1 VPPEISAAFSDRT
14 WDELCAALERHEE
27 SAAVLLAG
35 IADTS
40 DRLIFTINR
49 AIWVPDNHYIERTHN
64 RLKIAS
70 RGWMPAL
77 KAAAAEGL
85 HPVFF
90 HTHPSGNA
98 SPSALDDAVDSALAQ
113 PFRTRAGVDTY
124 SSMILGGDPDA
135 PSFSGRAYRGGD
147 TVPIGHARIVGRQL
161 RFVHNTAHDG
171 AEASTEIHDRQVL
184 AFGQAGQDIL
194 ASLKIGVVGAGGTG
208 SAVIEQLTRL
218 GVRRLVVVDDDF
230 LTSSNVSRVYGSS
243 IRQAGE
249 AKVQIA
255 AQNAERI
262 GLGTQLTAIAGR
274 VTRRLPL
281 ENLRDCD
288 VIFGCTDDH
297 AGRINLSRLSFQY
310 LIPLIDLGVVID
322 SDGSNIRSITGRITY
337 VSPGE
342 PCLVCRGTVDVG
354 LARDEGLDP
363 RERTRLAEEGYA
375 RGLEEPDP
383 SVIAYTTLVAASG
396 VADFLERLFGFGAPH
411 ISGEMVIRIADRKVK
426 GRSGSPEDGHF
437 CGDAAAWGLGDQTP
451 FLGQAVWPE

>member
-1 VPPEISAAFSDRT
+1 MPPEISAAFSDRT
-14 WDELCAALERHEE
+14 WDELCAALERREE

-35 IADTS
+35 VADTG

-49 AIWVPDNHYIERTHN
+49 AVWVPDDHYVERTHN

-77 KAAAAEGL
+77 KAAATEGL

-90 HTHPSGNA
+90 HTHPGGNA
-98 SPSALDDAVDSALAQ
+98 RPSALDDAVDSALAE
-113 PFRTRAGVDTY
+113 PFRIRAGIDTY
-124 SSMILGGDPDA
+124 SSMILGGDPEA

-147 TVPIGHARIVGRQL
+147 SVPIHRARIVGRQL
-161 RFVHNTAHDG
+161 RVVHNTAHDG
-171 AEASTEIHDRQVL
+171 AQASTEIYDRQVL

-218 GVRRLVVVDDDF
+218 GVRRLVVIDDDF
-230 LTSSNVSRVYGSS
+230 LTRSNVSRVYGSS
-243 IRQAGE
+243 IRQTGE

-262 GLGTQLTAIAGR
+262 GLRTELTAIAGR
-274 VTRRLPL
+274 VTRQSPL

-297 AGRINLSRLSFQY
+297 AGRINLSRLCFQY

-337 VSPGE
+337 VAPGE

-354 LARDEGLDP
+354 VARDEGLDP

-396 VADFLERLFGFGAPH
+396 VADLLERLFGFGAPH

-426 GRSGSPEDGHF
+426 GRSGSPEGGHL
-437 CGDAAAWGLGDQTP
+437 CGNAAAWGLGDQTP

>member
-1 VPPEISAAFSDRT
+1 MPPEISAAFSDRI
-14 WDELCAALERHEE
+14 WEELCAALERREE

-35 IADTS
+35 VANTG

-49 AIWVPDNHYIERTHN
+49 AVWVPDGHYVERTHN

-85 HPVFF
+85 HPIFF
-90 HTHPSGNA
+90 HTHPGGNA
-98 SPSALDDAVDSALAQ
+98 SPSALDDDVDCALAQ
-113 PFRTRAGVDTY
+113 PFRIRAGVDTY
-124 SSMILGGDPDA
+124 ASIILGGEPEA
-135 PSFSGRAYRGGD
+135 PSFSGRAYRGVD
-147 TVPIGHARIVGRQL
+147 AVPIHHARIVGRQL
-161 RFVHNTAHDG
+161 RLVHNTAHVG

-194 ASLKIGVVGAGGTG
+194 ANLKIGVIGAGGTG

-218 GVRRLVVVDDDF
+218 GVRRLVVIDDDF
-230 LTSSNVSRVYGSS
+230 LASSNVSRVYGSS
-243 IRQAGE
+243 IGQARE

-255 AQNAERI
+255 AHNVERI
-262 GLGTQLTAIAGR
+262 GLGTELNAIEGR
-274 VTRRLPL
+274 VTRKAPL
-281 ENLRDCD
+281 EKLRDCD

-297 AGRINLSRLSFQY
+297 AGRINLSRLCFQY

-337 VSPGE
+337 VAPGE

-354 LARDEGLDP
+354 VARDESLDP
-363 RERTRLAEEGYA
+363 QERTRLAEEGYA

-396 VADFLERLFGFGAPH
+396 VADLLERQFGFGSPH
-411 ISGEMVIRIADRKVK
+411 ISGEMVLRIADRKVK
-426 GRSGSPEDGHF
+426 GRSGSPQDGHF
-437 CGDAAAWGLGDQTP
+437 CGNAATWGLGDQTP

>member
-1 VPPEISAAFSDRT
+1 MPPEISAAFSDRT
-14 WDELCAALERHEE
+14 WDELCAALERREE

-35 IADTS
+35 VADTG

-49 AIWVPDNHYIERTHN
+49 AVWVPDNRYVERTHN

-70 RGWMPAL
+70 SGWMPAL
-77 KAAAAEGL
+77 KAVAAEGL
-85 HPVFF
+85 HAIFF
-90 HTHPSGNA
+90 HTHPGGNA
-98 SPSALDDAVDSALAQ
+98 SPSALDDAVDNALAQ

-124 SSMILGGDPDA
+124 ASIILGGDPEA
-135 PSFSGRAYRGGD
+135 PSFSGRAYRGVD
-147 TVPIGHARIVGRQL
+147 AVPIRHARVVGRQL
-161 RFVHNTAHDG
+161 RLVHNTARDG
-171 AEASTEIHDRQVL
+171 AEATEIHDRQVL
-184 AFGQAGQDIL
+184 AFGHAGQDVL

-218 GVRRLVVVDDDF
+218 GVRRLVAVDDDF
-230 LTSSNVSRVYGSS
+230 LTGSNVSRAYGSS

-249 AKVQIA
+249 AKVEIA
-255 AQNAERI
+255 AQNVERI
-262 GLGTQLTAIAGR
+262 GLGTDLTAIAGR
-274 VTRRLPL
+274 VTRKSPL
-281 ENLRDCD
+281 EQLRDCD

-297 AGRINLSRLSFQY
+297 AGRINLSRLCFQY

-337 VSPGE
+337 VAPGE

-354 LARDEGLDP
+354 VARDEGLDP

-396 VADFLERLFGFGAPH
+396 VADLLERLFGFGAPR
-411 ISGEMVIRIADRKVK
+411 IGGEMVIRIADRKVK

-437 CGDAAAWGLGDQTP
+437 CGNAAAWGLGDQSP